1 MQDIFLAGT
10 DTSTITV
17 EWAMAR
23 LLRHPDKLE
32 KARAELTAGL
42 GSKEFVEESDL
53 VKLPYLHAVVK
64 ETMRLHPSLP
74 VLPREV
80 VKDGV
85 SLGGFSIPK
94 GTLILVNLWALGRDP
109 TAWPEPDE
117 FMPER
122 FLGDRPVNFRGS
134 DFTYIPFGA
143 GRRVCAGMDMAA
155 RFVPLVLA
163 SILHKI
169 EWKLP
174 DAMAPE

>member
-1 MQDIFLAGT
+1 M
-10 DTSTITV
+10 V
-17 EWAMAR
+17 R
-23 LLRHPDKLE
+23 LLCHPDKLQ

-64 ETMRLHPSLP
+64 ETMRLHPSWP
-74 VLPREV
+74 ARA
-80 VKDGV
+80 
-85 SLGGFSIPK
+85 
-94 GTLILVNLWALGRDP
+94 ALR
-109 TAWPEPDE
+109 DE

-134 DFTYIPFGA
+134 DYIPFGA
-143 GRRVCAGMDMAA
+143 GRRGCPGMDMAA

-174 DAMAPE
+174 DAMAPEDVDLREHCATVLEPVTPLRAIPVSTVLKPSST